1 MSEVLVQYWQVP
13 LTTEKCDFRFNIK
26 ISAYFGT
33 CTPLREGEQQ
43 YQSSRCGWDGIQ
55 VPETL
60 WLMSSFLGGGF
71 NVFVVCFQR
80 KVQRF
85 VRLVLLSLFFF
96 FFSFFEEEARLQVPI
111 ARHPCSVISIS
122 YDQKKKDE
130 KKDHSTEWHFSY
142 TRTQKVWDVG
152 KESGI
157 TYYSCY
163 LVHLGLH
170 LQVRRFVTA

>member
-60 WLMSSFLGGGF
+60 WWAAFVFGFFGGGF
-71 NVFVVCFQR
+71 NAFVVCFQR

-96 FFSFFEEEARLQVPI
+96 FFFWRSTPTGSNSAPPMQRYFHKLWP
-111 ARHPCSVISIS
+111 
-122 YDQKKKDE
+122 KKKIIAQNDTFLTHAL
-130 KKDHSTEWHFSY
+130 KKFGMLAKSQASP
-142 TRTQKVWDVG
+142 
-152 KESGI
+152 I
-157 TYYSCY
+157 T
-163 LVHLGLH
+163 H
-170 LQVRRFVTA
+170 VT

>member
-1 MSEVLVQYWQVP
+1 MYSPTWRRTAV
-13 LTTEKCDFRFNIK
+13 
-26 ISAYFGT
+26 S
-33 CTPLREGEQQ
+33 EQQ
-43 YQSSRCGWDGIQ
+43 VWVGWHPG
-55 VPETL
+55 T
-60 WLMSSFLGGGF
+60 WNTLMSSFCFCFCFCFLGGG
-71 NVFVVCFQR
+71 NLMLLLFVSR
-80 KVQRF
+80 EKSKD
-85 VRLVLLSLFFF
+85 LLDWCYCL
-96 FFSFFEEEARLQVPI
+96 FFSFFSFEEARLQVPI

-122 YDQKKKDE
+122 YDQKKKKDE